1 MVLQTPYLSASPM
14 PLGGSWRDRPAGIVG
29 QRCALAEPL
38 GLQACRVDTETDQCT
53 EYASGALGR
62 QFLVMRGCTGI
73 VDVTFDR
80 SFQRWLGAQQLVDL
94 GDYRLRV
101 GA

>member
-1 MVLQTPYLSASPM
+1 M
-14 PLGGSWRDRPAGIVG
+14 G
-29 QRCALAEPL
+29 
-38 GLQACRVDTETDQCT
+38 
-53 EYASGALGR
+53 
-62 QFLVMRGCTGI
+62 GCTGI

-80 SFQRWLGAQQLVDL
+80 SFQRWLGAQQFVDL